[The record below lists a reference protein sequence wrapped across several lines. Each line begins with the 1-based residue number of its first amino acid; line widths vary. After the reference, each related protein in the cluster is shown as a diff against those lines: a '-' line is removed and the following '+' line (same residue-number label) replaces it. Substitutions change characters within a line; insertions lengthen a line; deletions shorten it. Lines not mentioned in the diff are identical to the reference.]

1 MLGYEKISQ
10 HFFIKPTK
18 LARSTVA
25 AVLQD
30 TSTTHK
36 KDMPMGQRWV
46 LAFGESVVAPLGLRK
61 RCFLRFGRSSREP
74 PRMRGSLRHL
84 NHTQKGHTLWYVL
97 FVVGRG
103 GFEPPKS
110 KTSDLQSDPFGR
122 SGICPYSIVCWV
134 EPVIGLEPTTC

>member
-1 MLGYEKISQ
+1 M
-10 HFFIKPTK
+10 
-18 LARSTVA
+18 ARASSRRWAYGRDIFYVSDA
-25 AVLQD
+25 PRANHRVCGVRCD

-36 KDMPMGQRWV
+36 KDIPMGQRWV

-122 SGICPYSIVCWV
+122 SGICPYSIIFGWSR
-134 EPVIGLEPTTC
+134 